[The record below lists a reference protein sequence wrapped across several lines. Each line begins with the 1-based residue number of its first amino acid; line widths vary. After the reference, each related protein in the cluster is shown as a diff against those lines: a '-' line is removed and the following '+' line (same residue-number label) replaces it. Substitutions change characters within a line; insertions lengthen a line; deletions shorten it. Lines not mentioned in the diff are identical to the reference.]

1 VIRRVHRTGDRPG
14 TGPQIQ
20 AAVTSRRPP
29 AWRSPRFGV
38 GVVLVAGSVALGSWA
53 LDRAASGEEM
63 WVAKHDLAPGDAVT
77 TEDLRAVPVSWDG
90 GASVY
95 LAADGVPTD
104 AVATSFVGEGELIP
118 AAALGVAGDVDG
130 RPVTVPVP
138 AGVSLEPGVLV
149 DLWAVPRLDDAPP
162 TQLADGV
169 LVLGIEEDSGVLRSG
184 SGTVARVLVDVGAVA
199 GVLAAQADGGSV
211 TLVERPG
218 S

>member
-1 VIRRVHRTGDRPG
+1 MRRVDRPGDRPG
-14 TGPQIQ
+14 TEQQIQ

-38 GVVLVAGSVALGSWA
+38 GVVLVAASVALGSWA
-53 LDRAASGEEM
+53 LERAASGEEM
-63 WVAKHDLAPGDAVT
+63 WVARHDLAPGAVLT
-77 TEDLRAVPVSWDG
+77 ADDLRAVAVGWEG
-90 GASVY
+90 GAEVY
-95 LAADGVPTD
+95 LRAGDLPRD
-104 AVATSFVGEGELIP
+104 AVVTSFVGAGELVP
-118 AAALGVAGDVDG
+118 AAALGVAADVDG

-162 TQLADGV
+162 SQLADGV
-169 LVLGIEEDSGVLRSG
+169 LVLGIEEDSGMLRSG
-184 SGTVARVLVDVGAVA
+184 SGTVARVLVDVDAVA
-199 GVLAAQADGGSV
+199 AVLAAQADGGSV